1 MSENLDLVRS
11 IYEDWERGEFGSTE
25 WADPGIEYVHADG
38 PAQGTWTGLAGMA
51 SGWREWLTAWKDLR
65 IEVDRYLELDEAR
78 VLVLAR
84 GIARGSSSGLDTDQM
99 RSEAAAVFHIRDGAV
114 TRLIITWDRDR
125 ALADLGL
132 SEEAMSQE
140 NVEVVKRAIAALN
153 DHDVESYLACCAA
166 DVQMETPVTP
176 IEGVYEG
183 ADGVRRYF
191 ADIFE
196 LGPDFRV
203 TIERLEPLGVDRVL
217 GFLLLNMSGRASG
230 ITLGGGI
237 PLTNL
242 WNFTD
247 GKIKRVRI
255 FVDRREA
262 LEAAGFSQ

>member
-1 MSENLDLVRS
+1 
-11 IYEDWERGEFGSTE
+11 
-25 WADPGIEYVHADG
+25 
-38 PAQGTWTGLAGMA
+38 MA
-51 SGWREWLTAWKDLR
+51 SGWREWLSAWKDLR
-65 IEVDRYLELDEAR
+65 IEVDRFLELDDGR

-99 RSEAAAVFHIRDGAV
+99 RSEAAAVFHIRDGTV

-140 NVEVVKRAIAALN
+140 ALEVVKRAIAALN
-153 DHDVESYLACCAA
+153 DHDVESYLACCTA

-203 TIERLEPLGVDRVL
+203 TIERLEPVGARVL
-217 GFLLLNMSGRASG
+217 GFLRLNMSGRASG
-230 ITLGGGI
+230 ITLGGDI
-237 PLTNL
+237 PVTNI
-242 WNFTD
+242 WDFTD

-255 FVDRREA
+255 FLDRREA
-262 LEAAGFSQ
+262 LEAAGVSQ